1 MLLGLLALV
10 LLALVRALEPRAL
23 VLLALVVLA
32 LALPV
37 QVLLASLAALA
48 QAGVGGLVACL
59 FPPNFIYPN
68 DVFGESL
75 PVILRWSRNG

>member
-59 FPPNFIYPN
+59 FPPIY
-68 DVFGESL
+68 L
-75 PVILRWSRNG
+75 PQRRIWGITSRNSSLE

>member
-1 MLLGLLALV
+1 MLLGVLGQV
-10 LLALVRALEPRAL
+10 LLASVRALEPQAR

-75 PVILRWSRNG
+75 PSILRWSRNG

>member
-1 MLLGLLALV
+1 MLLGLLVQV
-10 LLALVRALEPRAL
+10 LLAVEPRAL

-32 LALPV
+32 LALLV

-59 FPPNFIYPN
+59 FPPIY
-68 DVFGESL
+68 L
-75 PVILRWSRNG
+75 PQRRIWGITSRNSSLE